1 MQKINCFGL
10 SFLYYFCVLSLTLL
24 FGNYVPCVYLVT
36 VFEIWV
42 KCNFNPLKLEESFI
56 VLEIA
61 IQGKI

>member
-1 MQKINCFGL
+1 MLK
-10 SFLYYFCVLSLTLL
+10 SFIYLLFLCTFIYSL